1 MQRSLLPRNSANK
14 AFLGSQEG
22 RLDSSPC
29 IGGVNQ
35 QQIEDDMLL
44 SGKTAVLSGAGN
56 VEGIG
61 FATAKAFVEAG
72 ARVLLVDIN
81 EAELAGAAERL
92 GDAAVYVCA
101 DVRSED
107 SVRTVFDR
115 VRSEFGRLDILLNN
129 AGITQPRKTVDI
141 TRDDYDAIMDV
152 NLRGTLI
159 MTQQALPLMAAGA
172 SIICIAS
179 IAAQRGG
186 GLMGGP
192 HYAASK
198 GGVASLVKAIARDV
212 SPAGIRINSV
222 NPGVI
227 MSKMTR
233 DFYTDE
239 ITAKVL
245 PTIPMGR
252 FGEPSDVAS
261 ACVFLASDLSSYITG
276 SAIDVNGG
284 MHMN

>member
-1 MQRSLLPRNSANK
+1 
-14 AFLGSQEG
+14 
-22 RLDSSPC
+22 
-29 IGGVNQ
+29 
-35 QQIEDDMLL
+35 MLL
-44 SGKTAVLSGAGN
+44 NGKTAVVTGAGN

-61 FATAKAFVEAG
+61 FAAARAFIEQG
-72 ARVLLVDIN
+72 ARVLMVDN
-81 EAELAGAAERL
+81 AERELAKAAESL
-92 GDAAVYVCA
+92 GERASYVSA
-101 DVRSED
+101 DVRFED
-107 SVRTVFDR
+107 SVSR
-115 VRSEFGRLDILLNN
+115 VYDKVRVEFGHLDILLNN
-129 AGITQPRKTVDI
+129 AGITQPRKTVEI
-141 TRDDYDAIMDV
+141 TRDDYDAVMDV

-159 MTQQALPLMAAGA
+159 VTQHAIPLMSAGA

-212 SPAGIRINSV
+212 SPSGIRINAV

-239 ITAKVL
+239 ITARVL
-245 PTIPMGR
+245 PNILLGR

-261 ACVFLASDLSSYITG
+261 VCVFLASDLSAYITG

>member
-1 MQRSLLPRNSANK
+1 
-14 AFLGSQEG
+14 
-22 RLDSSPC
+22 
-29 IGGVNQ
+29 
-35 QQIEDDMLL
+35 MLL
-44 SGKTAVLSGAGN
+44 SGKTAVVTGAGN

-61 FATAKAFVEAG
+61 FASAKAFIEQG
-72 ARVLLVDIN
+72 ARVLLVDID
-81 EAELAGAAERL
+81 EKELTKAAQSL
-92 GDAAVYVCA
+92 GDNASTIVA
-101 DVRSED
+101 DVRFED
-107 SVRTVFDR
+107 SVSRVFDK
-115 VRSEFGRLDILLNN
+115 VRADFGRLDVLLNN

-141 TRDDYDAIMDV
+141 ARADYDAIMDV

-159 MTQQALPLMAAGA
+159 VTQQAIPLMAAGS

-198 GGVASLVKAIARDV
+198 GGVASMVKAIARDV
-212 SPAGIRINSV
+212 SPSGIRINAI

-227 MSKMTR
+227 MSRMTR
-233 DFYTDE
+233 NFYTEE

-245 PTIPMGR
+245 PSILLGR

>member
-1 MQRSLLPRNSANK
+1 
-14 AFLGSQEG
+14 
-22 RLDSSPC
+22 
-29 IGGVNQ
+29 
-35 QQIEDDMLL
+35 MLL
-44 SGKTAVLSGAGN
+44 NGKTAVVTGAGN
-56 VEGIG
+56 REGIG
-61 FATAKAFVEAG
+61 FAAAKAFVNEG

-81 EAELAGAAERL
+81 EQQLAEAAASLGER
-92 GDAAVYVCA
+92 ATYVSA

-107 SVRTVFDR
+107 SVRTVFSHAR
-115 VRSEFGRLDILLNN
+115 QTFGSLDILLNN

-141 TRDDYDAIMDV
+141 SRDDYDDIMDV

-159 MTQQALPLMAAGA
+159 VTQQALALMTSGA

-198 GGVASLVKAIARDV
+198 GGVSSLVKAIARDV
-212 SPAGIRINSV
+212 SPSGIRINSI

-227 MSKMTR
+227 MSRMTR
-233 DFYTDE
+233 DFYTQD
-239 ITAKVL
+239 ITDKVL
-245 PTIPMGR
+245 PTIPLGR
-252 FGEPSDVAS
+252 FGQPSDVAS
-261 ACVFLASDLSSYITG
+261 ACVFLASDMSSYITG
-276 SAIDVNGG
+276 SSIDVNGG